1 MQIQAGSIGVA
12 MQEEEEEKQFTNIQ
26 ISMGR
31 K

>member
-12 MQEEEEEKQFTNIQ
+12 IQEEEEEEKFSNIQ
-26 ISMGR
+26 IRIGG

>member
-12 MQEEEEEKQFTNIQ
+12 MQEEEEAKFTNIQ
-26 ISMGR
+26 IRMGG